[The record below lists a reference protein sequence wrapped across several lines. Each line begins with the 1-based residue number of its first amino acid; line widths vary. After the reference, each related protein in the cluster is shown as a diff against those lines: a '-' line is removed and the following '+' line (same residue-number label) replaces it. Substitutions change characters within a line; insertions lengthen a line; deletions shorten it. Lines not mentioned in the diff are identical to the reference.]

1 MKWVRWFGPLKE
13 MVIKEF
19 IQIFRDPA
27 TIRMLFLMPFLQV
40 LLFGYVVNL
49 NVNHIPLAI
58 FDLDNSVQSR
68 DLTARFLS
76 SKYFDAAAYIDTN
89 HQAVKL
95 INQFK
100 VKGVL
105 KIDHG
110 FGGEILGRETAPVQL
125 ILDGT
130 ISNSTGITLN
140 YANQIVQEYN
150 EYLQNKEA
158 GELPA
163 RIPPPGGVTM
173 DPVAWFNPNLET
185 RYYYLPALVGLIVM
199 TATVTLASMA
209 VVREKEIGT
218 IEQIL
223 VTPISKLQ
231 FILGKT
237 IPFALIGLFSA
248 AVIAAVSVFWFHVP
262 IRGSVWLLFFGTVLF
277 VLCTLGAGLL
287 ISTISQTQQQ
297 AMLVSFLFQN
307 PFMQFSGFVF
317 PISNMPRIVR
327 WFTYLNPLR
336 YYLIILRGVFLK
348 GIGISILWVQFLG
361 LAILAFGI
369 LGLAVMR
376 FQKTVG

>member
-1 MKWVRWFGPLKE
+1 MKRFGPLKE
-13 MVIKEF
+13 VAVKEF

-27 TIRMLFLMPFLQV
+27 SIRMLFLMPFLQI

-49 NVNHIPLAI
+49 NVNHIPLAV
-58 FDLDNSVQSR
+58 FDLDNSRQSR
-68 DLTARFLS
+68 ALISRFLD
-76 SKYFDAAAYIDTN
+76 SKYFDAAAYVKTN
-89 HQAVKL
+89 HQVVRL

-105 KIDHG
+105 KFDHG
-110 FGGEILGRETAPVQL
+110 FGGDIVGRQTAPVQL

-140 YANQIVQEYN
+140 YATQIVQEYN
-150 EYLQNKEA
+150 DSLQKRE
-158 GELPA
+158 EWEFPSK
-163 RIPPPGGVTM
+163 IPPPGGVIM
-173 DPVAWFNPNLET
+173 DPVAWFNPNLKT

-199 TATVTLASMA
+199 TSTVTLASMA

-248 AVIAAVSVFWFHVP
+248 AVTTAVSVFWFHVS
-262 IRGSVWLLFFGTVLF
+262 IQGSVLLLFFGTVLF
-277 VLCTLGAGLL
+277 ILCTLGAGLL

-297 AMLVSFLFQN
+297 AMLISFLFQN
-307 PFMQFSGFVF
+307 PFMQFSGFIF
-317 PISNMPRIVR
+317 PISNMPKIVQ
-327 WFTYLNPLR
+327 WFSYLNPLR
-336 YYLIILRGVFLK
+336 YYLYILRGVFLK
-348 GIGISILWVQFLG
+348 GIGISILWGQFLG
-361 LAILAFGI
+361 LTILAFAI